1 MNFPHQ
7 MFKAYDIRGIV
18 DAELSEALAEQLGLA
33 LGRQSCARGVTQM
46 VVARDGRL
54 SGERLQRA
62 LMHGLRQSGCDVV
75 DIGAAPTPVL
85 YFVAAR
91 CGGSGIAVTASHNPP
106 QYNGLKMMIAGE
118 TLFGDAI
125 QSLKAEVIDIG
136 RGESG
141 DQSHGESDGASNN
154 KSHNKSESGNSN
166 SDSASTNAST
176 NTNDNTLGALRQ
188 HDGLGEYARALCADI
203 RLPRP
208 LRIAMDCGNGIAG
221 AIAPRLFRELG
232 CEVIELFCEVDGS
245 FPNHHPDPSE
255 PKNLVALIDAVRA
268 QRAEFGIAFDGDG
281 DRLGV
286 VSGDGAIIQA
296 DRLMLLFIDEVLRES
311 VGGEVLFD
319 VKCSRLV
326 GRAIAARGGR
336 AKMCRTGH
344 SFIKRE
350 LAAGDAVF
358 AGEMSGHL
366 FFADRW
372 GGFDDGVYAAA
383 RLCALLGAD
392 ARTPRE
398 VFAALPDT
406 VNTPELRMEMREGEA
421 HQLIET
427 LIANAA
433 SAFADA
439 EVSTLDGVRVDFADG
454 FGLIRA
460 SNTTPTMIM
469 RFEADT
475 RAQLDE
481 IQSRFRRFLTEARD
495 GLTLPF

>member
-136 RGESG
+136 RGESH
-141 DQSHGESDGASNN
+141 S

-166 SDSASTNAST
+166 SDSASTSTSTSTNASAS
-176 NTNDNTLGALRQ
+176 DNPLGALRQ

-232 CEVIELFCEVDGS
+232 CEVIELFCEVDGN

-286 VSGDGAIIQA
+286 VSGDGVIIQA
-296 DRLMLLFIDEVLRES
+296 DRLMLLFIDEVLREF

-495 GLTLPF
+495 GLRLPF